1 MSHMV
6 NDLWLGQKKNLDYL
20 LYNVLMCI
28 LQFFL
33 TINYFWSLMLS
44 IYAQYYNNYKC
55 IIFITEVIKLLLI
68 NVFFFLGFLI

>member
-6 NDLWLGQKKNLDYL
+6 NDPWLGQKKNLDYL

-33 TINYFWSLMLS
+33 TINYFLV
-44 IYAQYYNNYKC
+44 
-55 IIFITEVIKLLLI
+55 FIVKHLCTTPQ
-68 NVFFFLGFLI
+68 